1 MPIWKENDICYD
13 NSTKVIK
20 NMKNSLYTYYL
31 ISFNRNRMPLE
42 KPRVMI
48 VLEDNDA
55 ITNLA
60 GLLWLKGYEVY
71 KATTAEECLSKIN
84 ELGTQKVHVV
94 IMSQQVA
101 LDGRAMLIVNV
112 KRSNNETKIL
122 VLADEDTDKT
132 KILDYGA
139 DEFTLKPI
147 SPENIADK
155 LFMLLTR
162 EVVSENR

>member
-1 MPIWKENDICYD
+1 MPVD
-13 NSTKVIK
+13 
-20 NMKNSLYTYYL
+20 
-31 ISFNRNRMPLE
+31 

-48 VLEDNDA
+48 VVEDNDA

-71 KATTAEECLSKIN
+71 KSGTAEECLSKMN
-84 ELGTQKVHVV
+84 QLKDRNMHVV

-101 LDGRAMLIVNV
+101 LDGRAMLIVKL
-112 KRSNNETKIL
+112 KRINIDTKVL
-122 VLADEDTDKT
+122 VLADEDNEKT

-147 SPENIADK
+147 SPENVADK

-162 EVVSENR
+162 EVVSDNR

>member
-1 MPIWKENDICYD
+1 MPAD
-13 NSTKVIK
+13 
-20 NMKNSLYTYYL
+20 
-31 ISFNRNRMPLE
+31 

-48 VLEDNDA
+48 VMEDNDA

-60 GLLWLKGYEVY
+60 GLLWLKCYEVY
-71 KATTAEECLSKIN
+71 KCITGEECLSKLSK
-84 ELGTQKVHVV
+84 LGDRNMHVV

-101 LDGRAMLIVNV
+101 LDGRAMLIAKV
-112 KRSNNETKIL
+112 KRINAETKIL
-122 VLADEDTDKT
+122 VIADEDAEKT

-147 SPENIADK
+147 SPENVADK

-162 EVVSENR
+162 EVVSENK